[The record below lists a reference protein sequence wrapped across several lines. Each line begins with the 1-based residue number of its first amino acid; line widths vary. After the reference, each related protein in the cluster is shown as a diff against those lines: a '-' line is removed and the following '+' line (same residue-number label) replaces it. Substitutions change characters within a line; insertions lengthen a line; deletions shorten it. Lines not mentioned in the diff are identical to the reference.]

1 MPKEKQQEEQKQEAR
16 LVLEDGKEI
25 LFSDLDKKQSLLVGH
40 VRDIDGKLMN
50 LNFQA
55 QQLQAAKNSF
65 SAELNASFKED
76 KKDDKDA

>member
-1 MPKEKQQEEQKQEAR
+1 MPKKEENQEAR

-25 LFSDLDKKQSLLVGH
+25 PFSDLDEKQSLLVGH
-40 VRDIDGKLMN
+40 IKDIDGKLMN

-65 SAELNASFKED
+65 SVELNNSFREEE
-76 KKDDKDA
+76 KDA

>member
-1 MPKEKQQEEQKQEAR
+1 MLRTTCEKATR
-16 LVLEDGKEI
+16 TGTT
-25 LFSDLDKKQSLLVGH
+25 GY
-40 VRDIDGKLMN
+40 GKLMN

-65 SAELNASFKED
+65 AAELNASFKED

>member
-1 MPKEKQQEEQKQEAR
+1 MPKEKQQEEQQEAK

-25 LFSDLDKKQSLLVGH
+25 LFSDLDEKQSLLVGH
-40 VRDIDGKLMN
+40 VRDLDGKLMN

>member
-1 MPKEKQQEEQKQEAR
+1 MPKKEENQEAR

-25 LFSDLDKKQSLLVGH
+25 AFSDLDEKQSLLVGH
-40 VRDIDGKLMN
+40 IRDIDGKLMN

-65 SAELNASFKED
+65 SVELNNSFKEEE
-76 KKDDKDA
+76 KDA